1 MCAVSPRF
9 LRPMRAMLLWAV
21 VFGAPGP
28 GSLRAQEETGRATLR
43 GRITDTDGVPLA
55 SVRVYINSL
64 ERCTLSGVD
73 GTYLL
78 QDLPSRT
85 LNISFERLGYAT
97 LALSVDLAADARPS
111 LQVQLEIR
119 PLESAELVV
128 TGSPTAID
136 PLQSPLN
143 LDLISGERL
152 LQVRSP
158 SLGNVIRDAV
168 PGTAS
173 LYTGAQVGKP
183 VLRGLTGTRVR
194 ILQNGIGQDFFAYGA
209 RHGPQTNLTEAQRI
223 EVARGPASVLYGSSA
238 IGGAVNVI
246 TKHLPTQDGGHRALE
261 GRVEMQG
268 YSNNEEVALKGE
280 LSGAVG
286 GFGYRAGLERRTG
299 SDYRAPDGP
308 TWFETGTPGDPKYTG
323 RIPLTNFD
331 QWSGFAL
338 AGVTGGFGTAELL
351 LTRWQN
357 ENNFLLPA
365 GGPTDSSEDP
375 PVGIGLNLAQTNLS
389 AKGSVFSGAWIVRP
403 TLSWAE
409 ALRQAP
415 PPGQLIEDDS
425 GFAVDLLKDVFTTR
439 VEALH
444 PQGATLSGTLSGTL
458 GVEVQVQDTD
468 SRGPVKLEPS
478 SEIANAAVF
487 VFEDW
492 RKDSWTLAIGG
503 RFDYRS
509 QKAAP
514 NERTTDPSLLDN
526 DYAVLTGSL
535 GASYEPTPGV
545 VLATN
550 IGSGFRA
557 PEIFELYASG
567 VHGGIAA
574 IQLGEPT
581 LDPERSLNIDLGIR
595 LRTGLLTGE
604 VTAYS
609 NRIDNYVFLRN
620 TGVTGEGGLPVF
632 VNDQTDARLTG
643 IEGFV
648 RVAVL
653 PWLDLGAGG
662 AALDTSGD
670 DLEDAE
676 SGADGSLPL
685 IPANQMEALLRVHR
699 PHLGSLMGP
708 FAEVRV
714 RRVFDKNSAGWFE
727 PFSQYDVIPF
737 GTASTDAYSVVNLN
751 VGGSL
756 ELGRTALDLYFG
768 VENLFDETYRDFL
781 DTYKGYAL
789 SPGRNLIARVGF
801 SF

>member
-268 YSNNEEVALKGE
+268 YSNNEEVAL
-280 LSGAVG
+280 
-286 GFGYRAGLERRTG
+286 
-299 SDYRAPDGP
+299 
-308 TWFETGTPGDPKYTG
+308 
-323 RIPLTNFD
+323 
-331 QWSGFAL
+331 
-338 AGVTGGFGTAELL
+338 
-351 LTRWQN
+351 
-357 ENNFLLPA
+357 
-365 GGPTDSSEDP
+365 
-375 PVGIGLNLAQTNLS
+375 
-389 AKGSVFSGAWIVRP
+389 
-403 TLSWAE
+403 
-409 ALRQAP
+409 
-415 PPGQLIEDDS
+415 
-425 GFAVDLLKDVFTTR
+425 
-439 VEALH
+439 
-444 PQGATLSGTLSGTL
+444 
-458 GVEVQVQDTD
+458 
-468 SRGPVKLEPS
+468 
-478 SEIANAAVF
+478 
-487 VFEDW
+487 
-492 RKDSWTLAIGG
+492 
-503 RFDYRS
+503 
-509 QKAAP
+509 
-514 NERTTDPSLLDN
+514 
-526 DYAVLTGSL
+526 
-535 GASYEPTPGV
+535 
-545 VLATN
+545 
-550 IGSGFRA
+550 
-557 PEIFELYASG
+557 
-567 VHGGIAA
+567 
-574 IQLGEPT
+574 
-581 LDPERSLNIDLGIR
+581 
-595 LRTGLLTGE
+595 
-604 VTAYS
+604 
-609 NRIDNYVFLRN
+609 
-620 TGVTGEGGLPVF
+620 
-632 VNDQTDARLTG
+632 
-643 IEGFV
+643 
-648 RVAVL
+648 
-653 PWLDLGAGG
+653 
-662 AALDTSGD
+662 
-670 DLEDAE
+670 
-676 SGADGSLPL
+676 
-685 IPANQMEALLRVHR
+685 
-699 PHLGSLMGP
+699 
-708 FAEVRV
+708 
-714 RRVFDKNSAGWFE
+714 
-727 PFSQYDVIPF
+727 
-737 GTASTDAYSVVNLN
+737 
-751 VGGSL
+751 
-756 ELGRTALDLYFG
+756 
-768 VENLFDETYRDFL
+768 
-781 DTYKGYAL
+781 
-789 SPGRNLIARVGF
+789 
-801 SF
+801 